1 MRSSG
6 DAGGENELAK
16 VSMSSRN
23 LVVGIPR
30 EFLPSVMDSREMLAT
45 DFSSDSISEVVDAGV
60 DMVVG
65 WVWRWRESEVLV

>member
-6 DAGGENELAK
+6 DAGGEKELAK

-30 EFLPSVMDSREMLAT
+30 EFSPSVMDSREMLAT
-45 DFSSDSISEVVDAGV
+45 GFSSDWDSDVVDAGV
-60 DMVVG
+60 DMVGRWG
-65 WVWRWRESEVLV
+65 WGRLK